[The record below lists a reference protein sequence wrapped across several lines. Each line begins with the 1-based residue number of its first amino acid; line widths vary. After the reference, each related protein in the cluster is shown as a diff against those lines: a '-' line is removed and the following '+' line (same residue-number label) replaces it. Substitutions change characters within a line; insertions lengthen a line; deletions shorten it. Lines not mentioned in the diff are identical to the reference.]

1 MSSNEMTD
9 AEKIAAAA
17 SERRSVSPRPS
28 GPGSSFDWAGPTPVA
43 PEQQRSSTPFSL
55 SRYGRYSGKRGSRAP
70 TIIPRDAPITQAD
83 LIASAE
89 RIFGR
94 YLIPT
99 AEKEIYLPPSL
110 RIHTFLL
117 SSEHPPDPNSSDYDQ
132 EASAMAQVP
141 DMFHAQKEYIF
152 KAMEQD
158 AFPRFLRSKAFGNLT
173 PMSVLVRLIAGLLI
187 LWAGLSTAFAL
198 IFLDIQP
205 KSVRF
210 WVRVSPLLVM
220 PSHLPLFPPTAVHT
234 LFLGGSL
241 PNIVPVRARSDPHF
255 LSPIRDDAL
264 PHAHHPRA
272 VREEAPYWPCYLGDR
287 PCVCP
292 EYCFDTHLLGR
303 TWPPT
308 LILRNRGHTL
318 LRSLTTY
325 VLRLALLRSS
335 VPQSLP
341 SF

>member
-43 PEQQRSSTPFSL
+43 PEHQRSSTPFSL
-55 SRYGRYSGKRGSRAP
+55 SRYGKQSGKRSSRTP

-89 RIFGR
+89 RIFAR
-94 YLIPT
+94 YLVQT
-99 AEKEIYLPPSL
+99 AEKEIYLSPAL
-110 RIHTFLL
+110 RIHSFLL
-117 SSEHPPDPNSSDYDQ
+117 SSEHPPDPGSPDYET
-132 EASAMAQVP
+132 EAAALAQVP

-173 PMSVLVRLIAGLLI
+173 PMSALVRLIAGLLV

-210 WVRVSPLLVM
+210 WARVFLLTLHCRRTYYLSF
-220 PSHLPLFPPTAVHT
+220 PSTAVYT
-234 LFLGGSL
+234 LYLGGPL
-241 PNIVPVRARSDPHF
+241 PDIAPVRARSDPYP
-255 LSPIRDDAL
+255 LWPIRDDAL
-264 PHAHHPRA
+264 PYTHHPRA
-272 VREEAPYWPCYLGDR
+272 IRQEAPHRSCHLGDR
-287 PCVCP
+287 PCGHPELCP
-292 EYCFDTHLLGR
+292 DTHLLGR
-303 TWPPT
+303 AWPPT
-308 LILRNRGHTL
+308 LIL
-318 LRSLTTY
+318 
-325 VLRLALLRSS
+325 
-335 VPQSLP
+335 
-341 SF
+341 

>member
-1 MSSNEMTD
+1 VAQNNYTLAQSRLLELINAFPASSYNVKAPKMSSTSGSTFSSTKTSVAPTSRTSPRLGRRSRRSGLSFGTMLVVGVVSTVPLSGIPAGKRSTVSSNEMTD

-89 RIFGR
+89 RIFAR
-94 YLIPT
+94 YLVPT

-117 SSEHPPDPNSSDYDQ
+117 SSEHPPDPNSPDYET
-132 EASAMAQVP
+132 EAAALAQVP

-173 PMSVLVRLIAGLLI
+173 PMSVLGAFDR
-187 LWAGLSTAFAL
+187 WAA
-198 IFLDIQP
+198 
-205 KSVRF
+205 R
-210 WVRVSPLLVM
+210 PLGG
-220 PSHLPLFPPTAVHT
+220 T
-234 LFLGGSL
+234 LYCFRTYFLGHS
-241 PNIVPVRARSDPHF
+241 
-255 LSPIRDDAL
+255 
-264 PHAHHPRA
+264 
-272 VREEAPYWPCYLGDR
+272 
-287 PCVCP
+287 
-292 EYCFDTHLLGR
+292 T
-303 TWPPT
+303 
-308 LILRNRGHTL
+308 
-318 LRSLTTY
+318 
-325 VLRLALLRSS
+325 
-335 VPQSLP
+335 
-341 SF
+341 

>member
-28 GPGSSFDWAGPTPVA
+28 GPGSFDWAGPTPVA

-70 TIIPRDAPITQAD
+70 TIIPRDAPVTQAD

-89 RIFGR
+89 RIFAR
-94 YLIPT
+94 YLVPT

-117 SSEHPPDPNSSDYDQ
+117 SSEHPPDPNSSDYET
-132 EASAMAQVP
+132 EAAVLAQVP

-173 PMSVLVRLIAGLLI
+173 PMSVLVRLIAGLLV

-205 KSVRF
+205 KSERF
-210 WVRVSPLLVM
+210 WVRVSPLTGMLANL
-220 PSHLPLFPPTAVHT
+220 PSFPPQLFIPFFLAV
-234 LFLGGSL
+234 LFLISYQYEQ
-241 PNIVPVRARSDPHF
+241 DPILIFF
-255 LSPIRDDAL
+255 LQSETTPFRTLTIR
-264 PHAHHPRA
+264 
-272 VREEAPYWPCYLGDR
+272 EPYVKKL
-287 PCVCP
+287 
-292 EYCFDTHLLGR
+292 LLGR
-303 TWPPT
+303 AIWVIVLVSILSSAMT
-308 LILRNRGHTL
+308 LIFWAVPGH
-318 LRSLTTY
+318 
-325 VLRLALLRSS
+325 RL
-335 VPQSLP
+335 
-341 SF
+341 